1 MITYTLS
8 MPAPHSHLYHV
19 QIEVDGADSAS
30 QDLILP
36 SWTPG
41 SYMIRD
47 YARHVQSF
55 TASTL
60 DGTPLHWYK
69 VAKDSWRVET
79 DGVSQ
84 FRVMYQVY
92 ANELTVRTSHL
103 DGSHGYVNGAT
114 LFMYVEGRTAEHL
127 QLTVVPAAGW
137 QVTTSLLPLDR
148 EHTTFSASD
157 YDELVDSPI
166 ECGTHRLLQF
176 EVDRIPH
183 QIALWGHGNEDEAR
197 IVADTQRIVEIQ
209 RDFFGSLPYSHYIF
223 ILHLV
228 DGRGGG
234 LEHRNSVT
242 NQVDRWSFQPRRAY
256 ERFIRLTS
264 HELFHV
270 WNVKRLRPAPLGPF
284 NYRAENYTRMLW
296 LMEGATSYYDDLL
309 LVRAGLISPERYLE
323 LLAEQIVQLQ
333 SQPGRLL
340 QSLEQ
345 SSFDA
350 WIKFYR
356 PDEHSANS
364 SISYYL
370 KGALVCLLLDM
381 AIRTQSGGTR
391 SFDDLMRYLYERYP
405 ITGPGIPE
413 VGALQAA
420 AEAVAGSEP
429 GFFHDFFTHYIAG
442 TTELD
447 YSKGLATVGLELHW
461 QRRGPAA
468 WLGVSLKQQG
478 ERTLI
483 RTVRADGPAY
493 LAGIYADDELLA
505 LDGWRVDSEKF
516 NARLAERKPG
526 ASVRLTLFRGD
537 RLLEVTVTLA
547 EAPPDAL
554 ELTSSSERSA
564 AQQQAYQKWLGIT
577 T

>member
-1 MITYTLS
+1 MISYTLS

-242 NQVDRWSFQPRRAY
+242 NQVDRWGFQPRRAY

-284 NYRAENYTRMLW
+284 NYRVENYTRMLW

-420 AEAVAGSEP
+420 TEDVAGSEP

-447 YSKGLATVGLELHW
+447 YSKGLATVGLELRW

-516 NARLAERKPG
+516 NARLAEQKPG
-526 ASVRLTLFRGD
+526 ASVRLTLCRGD

-554 ELTSSSERSA
+554 ELTSSSERST